1 LEMAWYPEK
10 RVLKIGKHLK
20 KESVSGSTEWNA
32 FKGIKKPNF
41 YRR

>member
-20 KESVSGSTEWNA
+20 KESVSGSTE
-32 FKGIKKPNF
+32 
-41 YRR
+41 